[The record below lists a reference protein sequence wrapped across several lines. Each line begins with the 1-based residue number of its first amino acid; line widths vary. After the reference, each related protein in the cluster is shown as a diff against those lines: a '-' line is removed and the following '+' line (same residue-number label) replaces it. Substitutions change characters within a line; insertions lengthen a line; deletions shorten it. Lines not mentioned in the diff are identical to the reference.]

1 MPPPKYKHPW
11 QQWPGKI
18 AVTSSD
24 DLESESSLIEHLIE
38 LRARLIRML
47 IGLGLVVSALLPFS
61 KVLYRWLATPII
73 SQLPTGQNVISTQPT
88 GAVFA
93 PLKLT
98 FFLGLFIAMPWVLY
112 QVWAFIAPGL
122 YQREKRLALPLLISA
137 VVLFY
142 IGCAFAYFL
151 VLPAVFHF
159 LTTFKPDVIQL
170 TPDAGAY
177 LDFVLAIF
185 FAFGASFELPVA
197 MVILTVLHW
206 VKPTQLRESRSYAIV
221 AIFIFA
227 AVLTP
232 PDVVSQLMLAI
243 PMCLL
248 YELGIVAAWAVT
260 RPKTV

>member
-1 MPPPKYKHPW
+1 M
-11 QQWPGKI
+11 
-18 AVTSSD
+18 TSHD
-24 DLESESSLIEHLIE
+24 YLQNESSLTEHLIE

-47 IGLGLVVSALLPFS
+47 IGVGLVVSALLPFS
-61 KVLYRWLATPII
+61 KALYSWLATPML
-73 SQLPTGQNVISTQPT
+73 SQLPAGQSVISTQPA
-88 GAVFA
+88 GVVFA

-112 QVWAFIAPGL
+112 QAWAFIAPGL
-122 YQREKRLALPLLISA
+122 YQREKRLAVPLLISA
-137 VVLFY
+137 VLLFY

-185 FAFGASFELPVA
+185 FAFGTSFELPVA
-197 MVILTVLHW
+197 MVILTLLNL
-206 VKPTQLRESRSYAIV
+206 VKPNQLRESRSYAIV
-221 AIFIFA
+221 AIFIVA
-227 AVLTP
+227 AILTP
-232 PDVVSQLMLAI
+232 PDVVSQLMLAV

-248 YELGIVAAWAVT
+248 YELGILAGWAVT
-260 RPKTV
+260 RTKSV